1 MQLLKRIILVVLIVA
16 FLGIQFVSLIDDP
29 HHFFEPDPDCF
40 FCMVSQTSVY
50 IHHII
55 TLEFSPNV
63 IIYITENKFIEPY
76 SHQYFTNLSTRAPPI
91 VLTP

>member
-1 MQLLKRIILVVLIVA
+1 MQLLKRTILILLIVA
-16 FLGIQFVSLIDDP
+16 ISGIQFVSLIDDP

-55 TLEFSPNV
+55 TLEFTPNV
-63 IIYITENKFIEPY
+63 VIYVTEYNFVEPY
-76 SHQYFTNLSTRAPPI
+76 SHQYFTNLSTRAPPPKT
-91 VLTP
+91 TP